1 MGLPARFEDWTC
13 EHARLMWKQVWPGAQ
28 QQLQNFNKYLRHL
41 KINERY
47 DLKADEWEDF
57 NLTLLT
63 ATLYPGHSK
72 EEYMKKF
79 DDDLEVQPMN
89 LGQYMSP
96 TRFTFILR
104 HSAWAFCDDE
114 TQWDVAL
121 NSRQFAIILVA
132 SASLTTKRMKLT
144 SASWSAVWPPAKKLI
159 DFRRCIPPPCKI
171 A

>member
-1 MGLPARFEDWTC
+1 MGLPARFEDWTR
-13 EHARLMWKQVWPGAQ
+13 EHARLMWRQVWPGAQ

-63 ATLYPGHSK
+63 TTLYPGHSK

-121 NSRQFAIILVA
+121 NSRQWSMISSFIDAFNA
-132 SASLTTKRMKLT
+132 CREKT
-144 SASWSAVWPPAKKLI
+144 WSAVWPPAKKLI